1 MHCIKSLL
9 FAALSC
15 CMILAVGCSFDLHDP
30 KADEYEVQIIGDS
43 IFDFSGDVQ
52 TILKTKSGKMYKDR
66 SVSGEKIAGILE
78 QYDRAI
84 AKTPTLK
91 TVLADG
97 GGNDILQGSM
107 DCESDPLTQG
117 CIDVIDYVADRME
130 VLFEEM
136 YQDGVADCLWLGYY
150 YLKDGQAEKNEAL
163 DYAYTLYDSVIP
175 DASLNLY
182 GPGGLHAID
191 PRPHIQPQHIKSDDI
206 HPTWSGSEIL
216 ADLLWDVMI
225 QEDTYR

>member
-15 CMILAVGCSFDLHDP
+15 CMMLAVGCSFDLHDP

-66 SVSGEKIAGILE
+66 SVSGEKIAGILD

-84 AKTPTLK
+84 AKTPTMK

-216 ADLLWDVMI
+216 ADLLWDVMV